1 MTPKIIIYQVLPRLF
16 GNNNTSNKE
25 NGSIEENGVGKFAD
39 FDDKALQE
47 IKNMG
52 ITHIWYTG
60 IIEHA
65 SKTDYTAYGIPKD
78 NPNVIKGMA
87 GSPYAI
93 RDYYDVSPDLAIDIN
108 NRIQE
113 FEALIAR
120 THKNG
125 MKVIMDF
132 VPNHVARQ
140 YHSDMRPPKTKDFG
154 EEDNNELPFSPD
166 NNFYYIPNQKLEP
179 QFPDQDKDNPYTE
192 YPAKATG
199 NDRFDN
205 KPTLNDWY
213 ETVKL
218 NYGIDYLNNHTKYFT
233 PVPDT
238 WLKMNDILNY
248 WADMGVDGFRCDM
261 AEMVPV
267 EFWSWCIPR
276 VKNKNNDLIFIAE
289 IYTPSQ
295 YKNYLQL
302 GQFDYLYD
310 KLDLY
315 DTLRNV
321 ICGKQPTSDIT
332 FCWQRIDGLQ
342 SHMLNFLENHD
353 EQRIASHFFA
363 DDPFRAIPGMI
374 VAATINT
381 NPIMIYSGQE
391 LGEKGMDQEGFSKLD
406 GRTTI
411 YDYWSVATIRN
422 WRNNGK
428 FDEGKLTS
436 DQIKLRNI
444 YIKLLHIT
452 NSEDAIVQGK
462 FYDLMYANYE
472 NDKFDS
478 TKIYA
483 YFRCLEKNL
492 ILIVTNFS
500 VDKMSVNI
508 NIPQE
513 AFNFAGIIPQSLNTV
528 TELLTGKTTQLQ
540 TEWHKSFTIMLDK
553 FSGQMLKFTYVKE

>member
-1 MTPKIIIYQVLPRLF
+1 MKPKIIIYQVLPRLF

-166 NNFYYIPNQKLEP
+166 NNFYYLPNQKLEP

-310 KLDLY
+310 KVDLY

-363 DDPFRAIPGMI
+363 DNPFRAIPGMI

-452 NSEDAIVQGK
+452 NSEDAIVQGQ

>member
-1 MTPKIIIYQVLPRLF
+1 MKPKIIIYQVLPRLF

-310 KLDLY
+310 KVDLY

-363 DDPFRAIPGMI
+363 DNPFRAIPGMI

-452 NSEDAIVQGK
+452 NSEDAIVQGQ

>member
-1 MTPKIIIYQVLPRLF
+1 MKPKIIIYQVLPRLF

-310 KLDLY
+310 KVDLY

-353 EQRIASHFFA
+353 EQRIASRFFA

-452 NSEDAIVQGK
+452 NSEDAIVQGQ

-483 YFRCLEKNL
+483 YFRCHEKNL

-500 VDKMSVNI
+500 ANKISANI

>member
-1 MTPKIIIYQVLPRLF
+1 MKPKIIIYQVLPRLF

-353 EQRIASHFFA
+353 EQRIASYFFT

-452 NSEDAIVQGK
+452 NSEDAIVQGQ

>member
-1 MTPKIIIYQVLPRLF
+1 MKPKIIIYQVLPRLF

-166 NNFYYIPNQKLEP
+166 NNFYYIHNQKLEP

-310 KLDLY
+310 KVDLY

-363 DDPFRAIPGMI
+363 DNPFRAIPGMI

-452 NSEDAIVQGK
+452 NSEDAIVQGQ

>member
-1 MTPKIIIYQVLPRLF
+1 MKPKIIIYQVLPRLF

-310 KLDLY
+310 KVDLY

-444 YIKLLHIT
+444 YIKLLDIT
-452 NSEDAIVQGK
+452 SSEDAIVQGQ

>member
-1 MTPKIIIYQVLPRLF
+1 MKPKIIIYQVLPRLF

-166 NNFYYIPNQKLEP
+166 NNFYYIPNQKLET

-353 EQRIASHFFA
+353 EQRIASYFFT

>member
-1 MTPKIIIYQVLPRLF
+1 MKPKIIIYQVLPRLF

-310 KLDLY
+310 KVDLY

-353 EQRIASHFFA
+353 EQRIASRFFA

-452 NSEDAIVQGK
+452 NSEDAIVQGQ

>member
-25 NGSIEENGVGKFAD
+25 NGSIEENGVGKFVD

-166 NNFYYIPNQKLEP
+166 NNFYYIPNQKLEL

-363 DDPFRAIPGMI
+363 DNPFRAIPGMI

-422 WRNNGK
+422 WRNNGE

>member
-1 MTPKIIIYQVLPRLF
+1 MKPKIIIYQVLPRLF

-353 EQRIASHFFA
+353 EQRIASRFFA

-452 NSEDAIVQGK
+452 NSEDAIVQGQ

>member
-1 MTPKIIIYQVLPRLF
+1 MKPKIIIYQVLPRLF

-199 NDRFDN
+199 NNRFDN

-422 WRNNGK
+422 WRNYGE

-444 YIKLLHIT
+444 YIKLLDIT
-452 NSEDAIVQGK
+452 NSEDAIVQGQ

-483 YFRCLEKNL
+483 YFRCHEKNL

-500 VDKMSVNI
+500 ANKISANI